1 MFIISYPSHPSFVAD
16 SFGPLLRSLS
26 PPCSGCISLCFWAS
40 LIGKGETEVFF
51 IAILVRPLDVQAK
64 RLTKPSLSQCPF
76 CQTESTTSPDN
87 RRKGKQTKTYLDA
100 PSVRHLPNGRAPSPS
115 CQCER
120 QINNLRLATAPVPHL
135 PNEKAPRASCN
146 KSTIIRGL

>member
-1 MFIISYPSHPSFVAD
+1 MLIPWAPFSVACPRPALAVFDCVSGLPSSAKGKQTFFI
-16 SFGPLLRSLS
+16 
-26 PPCSGCISLCFWAS
+26 
-40 LIGKGETEVFF
+40 

-64 RLTKPSLSQCPF
+64 RLSSPSLSQCPI
-76 CQTESTTSPDN
+76 CQTKRTASPGN
-87 RRKGKQTKTYLDA
+87 RRKGEQTRTYLDA